1 MSAPHAERVDCFS
14 VFSTADPSA
23 LPRIFEVFCLYGLVP
38 TRCHFVRHDD
48 DPSQLVVD
56 LQVEGL
62 PDGDAQRVLKRL
74 GRVVTVT
81 SVLWSER
88 RQTLAA

>member
-1 MSAPHAERVDCFS
+1 MSAPLAEPVDCFS
-14 VFSTADPSA
+14 VVSTADPSS

-38 TRCHFVRHDD
+38 TRCHFARHDD
-48 DPSQLVVD
+48 DASQLVVD

-62 PDGDAQRVLKRL
+62 AAGDAQRVLKRL